1 MNSARPLKRSL
12 ILYIRGLTCLYS
24 LWSRNITGRLCKEII
39 QTMEEGLRQGFLL
52 SAYYVLGLEDTLGNI
67 KVETQL
73 GEILKGC

>member
-1 MNSARPLKRSL
+1 
-12 ILYIRGLTCLYS
+12 
-24 LWSRNITGRLCKEII
+24 
-39 QTMEEGLRQGFLL
+39 MEEGLRQGFLL